1 MKNQFSSLSGKELV
15 TAGHQFA
22 KPLDADA
29 PLIEIA
35 KLFSEMASR
44 LDCAIVRGDEL
55 QQKLDAVAAENA
67 TLRDVLEDIVE
78 PQSSVLEREHRIR
91 AENALKAQATDAYMN
106 SVRAEGVAMFAEE
119 LGSPYGD
126 YDNRDY
132 ETGFNRAIE
141 VSKNKAIKFANQ
153 LRSGT
158 HDTADKAGEA

>member
-1 MKNQFSSLSGKELV
+1 MLSNKSNKELV
-15 TAGHQFA
+15 EAGHQFA
-22 KPLDADA
+22 KALDADM
-29 PLIEIA
+29 PLTEIA
-35 KLFSEMASR
+35 KLVSALSTR
-44 LDCAIVRGDEL
+44 LDCAIVRSNEL
-55 QQKLDAVAAENA
+55 QKKLDAMAAENA
-67 TLRDVLEDIVE
+67 ALRNVLEDIVE

-141 VSKNKAIKFANQ
+141 VSKNKAIKFAYQ
-153 LRSGT
+153 MRSGN
-158 HDTADKAGEA
+158 HDTADKAGV